1 MTGKKYQ
8 VIYEQLKQEIRQGD
22 HPQGQLLPSEMEL
35 CQRFETSRETL
46 RKSLQLLQNDA
57 YIQKI
62 RGKGSVII
70 YDPSLN
76 FELANLTSFQEI
88 NHGLNQPY
96 QTVVALVEKIKAKDY
111 PQVKRALQLRDF
123 DPIIRVIRLRKK
135 GDQVNI
141 VDIDF
146 FNPQLIPGLTTEVAQ
161 GSIYRY
167 IEESL
172 GLVISHSAKTITFQ
186 PADSSLTDYFQNL
199 DPAYV
204 ALIEA
209 TVFLGDGQPF
219 QLNQS
224 HHRPSSFK
232 FTNFSRRHP

>member
-8 VIYEQLKQEIRQGD
+8 VIYDQLKNEIRQGVYS
-22 HPQGQLLPSEMEL
+22 QGELLPSEMEL

-62 RGKGSVII
+62 RGKGSIVI

-88 NHGLNQPY
+88 NEGLSQPY
-96 QTVVALVEKIKAKDY
+96 QTQVAVFEKVKAKDY
-111 PQVKRALQLRDF
+111 PHVKTALQLRDF
-123 DPIIRVIRLRKK
+123 DTIIRVVRLRKK
-135 GDQVNI
+135 GPKVNI
-141 VDIDF
+141 VDVDF
-146 FNPQLIPGLTTEVAQ
+146 FNPQLITGLTEEIAQ
-161 GSIYRY
+161 TSIYNY
-167 IEESL
+167 IEKDL
-172 GLVISHSAKTITFQ
+172 GLMISHSAKTITFQ
-186 PADSSLTDYFQNL
+186 PANQALQDYFQDL
-199 DPAYV
+199 DPAYI
-204 ALIEA
+204 ALVEA

-219 QLNQS
+219 QYNQS

-232 FTNFSRRHP
+232 FTNFSRRQT

>member
-1 MTGKKYQ
+1 MTKKKYQ
-8 VIYEQLKQEIRQGD
+8 VIYEQLKQEIRQGTYS
-22 HPQGQLLPSEMEL
+22 QGQLLPSEMEL

-62 RGKGSVII
+62 HGKGSIII

-88 NHGLNQPY
+88 NHGLSRPY
-96 QTVVALVEKIKAKDY
+96 QTVVVLVEKIKAKDY
-111 PQVKRALQLRDF
+111 PQVKSALQLRDF
-123 DPIIRVIRLRKK
+123 DPIIRVIRLRQK
-135 GDQVNI
+135 GGQVDI

-146 FNPQLIPGLTTEVAQ
+146 FNPQLIPGLTPEVAQ
-161 GSIYRY
+161 KSIYRY
-167 IEESL
+167 IEEDL

-186 PADSSLTDYFQNL
+186 PADSVLTDYFQNL

-204 ALIEA
+204 ALVEA
-209 TVFLGDGQPF
+209 IVFLGDGQPF

-232 FTNFSRRHP
+232 FTNFSRRKA

>member
-88 NHGLNQPY
+88 NHGLDQPY

-167 IEESL
+167 IEENL

-204 ALIEA
+204 ALVEA

>member
-1 MTGKKYQ
+1 MTEKKYQ

-88 NHGLNQPY
+88 NHGLDQPY

-167 IEESL
+167 IEENL

-204 ALIEA
+204 ALVEA

>member
-8 VIYEQLKQEIRQGD
+8 VIYEQLKQEIRQGSY
-22 HPQGQLLPSEMEL
+22 PQGQLLPSEMEL

-88 NHGLNQPY
+88 NHGLDQPY

-161 GSIYRY
+161 DSIYRY
-167 IEESL
+167 IEENL

-204 ALIEA
+204 ALVEA

>member
-1 MTGKKYQ
+1 MSEKKYQ
-8 VIYEQLKQEIRQGD
+8 VIYEQLKQEIRQGA

-62 RGKGSVII
+62 RGKGSIII

-88 NHGLNQPY
+88 NHGLSQPY

-111 PQVKRALQLRDF
+111 PQVKNALQLRDF

-146 FNPQLIPGLTTEVAQ
+146 FNPQLIPGLTREVAQ

-167 IEESL
+167 IEEDL

-186 PADSSLTDYFQNL
+186 PANSSLTDYFQNL

-204 ALIEA
+204 ALVEA

>member
-1 MTGKKYQ
+1 
-8 VIYEQLKQEIRQGD
+8 
-22 HPQGQLLPSEMEL
+22 
-35 CQRFETSRETL
+35 
-46 RKSLQLLQNDA
+46 
-57 YIQKI
+57 
-62 RGKGSVII
+62 
-70 YDPSLN
+70 
-76 FELANLTSFQEI
+76 
-88 NHGLNQPY
+88 
-96 QTVVALVEKIKAKDY
+96 VEKIKAKDY

-204 ALIEA
+204 ALVEA